1 MKTTQNNSSY
11 LLFFFIFKGTKAFAF
26 VPFYC
31 DLYRG
36 IVMRPYKRVLIKLS
50 GGALA
55 DQTGNS
61 FNSKRLE
68 HIANE
73 ILSIVDLGIEV
84 SIVIGGGN
92 IFRGHLAEEWGIDRV
107 EADNIGTLGTII
119 NSLML
124 RGVLTSKTN
133 KEVRVMTS
141 IPFNA
146 VAEPYIRL
154 RAVHHLDNGYIV
166 IFEAE
171 TGNRS

>member
-1 MKTTQNNSSY
+1 MKNYTKQFVLSSSF
-11 LLFFFIFKGTKAFAF
+11 LFHFLKRNKGIRLCSFL
-26 VPFYC
+26 Y

-92 IFRGHLAEEWGIDRV
+92 I
-107 EADNIGTLGTII
+107 LGA
-119 NSLML
+119 S
-124 RGVLTSKTN
+124 S
-133 KEVRVMTS
+133 
-141 IPFNA
+141 
-146 VAEPYIRL
+146 
-154 RAVHHLDNGYIV
+154 
-166 IFEAE
+166 
-171 TGNRS
+171 

>member
-1 MKTTQNNSSY
+1 MKNYTKQFVLSSSF
-11 LLFFFIFKGTKAFAF
+11 LFHFLKGTKAFAF

-73 ILSIVDLGIEV
+73 ILSIVDLGIR
-84 SIVIGGGN
+84 SIH
-92 IFRGHLAEEWGIDRV
+92 RHRWR
-107 EADNIGTLGTII
+107 
-119 NSLML
+119 
-124 RGVLTSKTN
+124 
-133 KEVRVMTS
+133 
-141 IPFNA
+141 
-146 VAEPYIRL
+146 
-154 RAVHHLDNGYIV
+154 
-166 IFEAE
+166 
-171 TGNRS
+171 